1 MRQDTSDGATDTAMR
16 GVVVD
21 PSAPDGM
28 RLADVPEPMAKRD
41 QLLIDVHHVALNLG
55 DLNDAR
61 SGRLRPGAVLG
72 SDAAGVVVEAAAD
85 GSGPPSGTRV
95 VALANGA
102 FAELIAVGVHGVAAV
117 PESVDMAHMAALPV
131 AGLAALRALR
141 GAGDVAGK
149 RVLVTGASGGV
160 GRFAVQLAAQA
171 GASVIASVGSNARGA
186 GLAGAGATEVTVGL
200 SGVEREI
207 DVVLET
213 VGGSQLVQAWQL
225 LAPGGNLQSIGWAS
239 GERAVFP
246 PYSTIGTAKSL
257 NSYLNA
263 GPFDEDLATLA
274 RLVAEGTLRP
284 EIGWRGPIERIAE
297 AFEMLRERRVQGKV
311 VLDVHR

>member
-1 MRQDTSDGATDTAMR
+1 MSPG
-16 GVVVD
+16 
-21 PSAPDGM
+21 SAC
-28 RLADVPEPMAKRD
+28 
-41 QLLIDVHHVALNLG
+41 
-55 DLNDAR
+55 
-61 SGRLRPGAVLG
+61 
-72 SDAAGVVVEAAAD
+72 
-85 GSGPPSGTRV
+85 
-95 VALANGA
+95 
-102 FAELIAVGVHGVAAV
+102 F
-117 PESVDMAHMAALPV
+117 
-131 AGLAALRALR
+131 
-141 GAGDVAGK
+141 
-149 RVLVTGASGGV
+149 VTGASGGV

-257 NSYLNA
+257 NSYNT

-274 RLVAEGTLRP
+274 RLVAEGTLKP